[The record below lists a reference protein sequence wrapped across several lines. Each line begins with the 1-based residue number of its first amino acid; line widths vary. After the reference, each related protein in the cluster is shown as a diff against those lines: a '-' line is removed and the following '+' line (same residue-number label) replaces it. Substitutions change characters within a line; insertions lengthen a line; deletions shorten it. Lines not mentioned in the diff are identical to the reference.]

1 VSIDTFFV
9 FRKKIKKFS
18 KMVFL
23 IKSQSSEKKWKNFTR
38 TSEGSFRLSVIY
50 IIREGTTGGN
60 EGGRDKRGGCLLFA
74 N

>member
-1 VSIDTFFV
+1 MTPFLFLE
-9 FRKKIKKFS
+9 KKLKNFQNGI
-18 KMVFL
+18 L

-38 TSEGSFRLSVIY
+38 TSEGSFRLSGIY
-50 IIREGTTGGN
+50 IVREGTTGGN

>member
-1 VSIDTFFV
+1 
-9 FRKKIKKFS
+9 
-18 KMVFL
+18 MVFL

-38 TSEGSFRLSVIY
+38 TSEGSFRLSGIY